1 MSFTQ
6 IRWTVLIS
14 LVVLMVF
21 GAESSLT
28 AWQLDA
34 PWLGGLSLPRMLTC
48 HTLHW
53 SWNHLA
59 WDLVVFLVLGALCER
74 RDQSRF
80 LLTLAAGAVLI
91 PVGIGWLQPEIVRY
105 RGLSG
110 IDSALFGLLATG
122 LCRERSREG
131 DRAGAWLMGLFLL
144 GLMGK
149 IGLECLRGGNLFVQD
164 STFVPLPWAHAI
176 GGLVGTMAAIIDLP
190 ATSPGLI
197 RDAAC
202 SE

>member
-1 MSFTQ
+1 
-6 IRWTVLIS
+6 
-14 LVVLMVF
+14 
-21 GAESSLT
+21 
-28 AWQLDA
+28 
-34 PWLGGLSLPRMLTC
+34 
-48 HTLHW
+48 
-53 SWNHLA
+53 
-59 WDLVVFLVLGALCER
+59 
-74 RDQSRF
+74 
-80 LLTLAAGAVLI
+80 
-91 PVGIGWLQPEIVRY
+91 
-105 RGLSG
+105 
-110 IDSALFGLLATG
+110 
-122 LCRERSREG
+122 
-131 DRAGAWLMGLFLL
+131 MGLFLL